1 MSGLRYG
8 SLFSGVGGLDL
19 AVEAVFGATCAWHS
33 EVDPNA
39 SKVLAHRWPDV
50 PNHGDITRID
60 WAGVEPVD
68 ILCGGFPCQDIS
80 SAGRGAGIKEGTR
93 SGLWYRYA
101 DAVRVL
107 RPRFVFVENVSA
119 LLVRGLDI
127 VIGDLASLGY
137 VGSWCRV
144 HASDVGAPH
153 KRARIFLLAWP
164 AADADDGGRGGR
176 APGDEPAMGGRDRL
190 PAVGCEGI
198 GVAAGSA
205 GPAAGPVGPLLPT
218 PVANDSG
225 NTPEDHLRKTP
236 GREVVTSLAI
246 LVGNGLI
253 ASGGRLLPTPTT
265 APSTGNGHARHL
277 GGEVASLL
285 PTPRTSDTNGPG
297 VHGDGGLDLRT
308 AVTLLP
314 TPTAMDSAGS
324 RGHHFDGTPYGPT
337 SGTTLTD
344 TARTDWGP
352 YEPAIRR
359 WETLT
364 RPAPAPTDTKGR
376 LSPELPEWMMGFP
389 EAWITGHLGRTAAL
403 RAAGNAVVWQQA
415 ATAARMLLART
426 VEPVS

>member
-164 AADADDGGRGGR
+164 AADADDGGCGGW

-205 GPAAGPVGPLLPT
+205 GPAAGPVGP
-218 PVANDSG
+218 
-225 NTPEDHLRKTP
+225 
-236 GREVVTSLAI
+236 
-246 LVGNGLI
+246 
-253 ASGGRLLPTPTT
+253 LLPTPTT

-344 TARTDWGP
+344 AAHAARTDWGP